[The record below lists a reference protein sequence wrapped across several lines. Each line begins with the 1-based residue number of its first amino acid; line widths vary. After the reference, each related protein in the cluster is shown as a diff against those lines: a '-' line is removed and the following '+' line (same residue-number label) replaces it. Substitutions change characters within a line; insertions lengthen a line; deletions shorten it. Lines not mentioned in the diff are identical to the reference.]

1 MQRPYV
7 CHFHKL
13 SDDEKLLLRDQLLA
27 FAALIGGKNSLL
39 KLLETIRNTSPHP
52 LISKTSL
59 LRFPKGLIK
68 WNKNVHRDNL
78 TLLSARMNARTEENP
93 NLMVSQEDKSYKNV
107 ANMLRSLGPL
117 TFTIAMN
124 KEEDGTGFS
133 FKAFDIIDNDTT
145 LMNPMFE
152 LFFFCSVSITKKILN
167 FNLSATEEETS
178 EDDETL

>member
-27 FAALIGGKNSLL
+27 YAAFIGGKNSLL

-52 LISKTSL
+52 LISKISL

-93 NLMVSQEDKSYKNV
+93 NLMVSQEEKSYKNV

-167 FNLSATEEETS
+167 FNLSTTEEETS